1 MLPAVLG
8 VSEPIIRTR
17 VRIVSPYPYPLP
29 YPYTEQ
35 DGGGAYSGH
44 TTHSGAME
52 RCYAG
57 RFRSHGTG

>member
-1 MLPAVLG
+1 MMLPAVLG

-35 DGGGAYSGH
+35 DGGGAYSGQYFPFR
-44 TTHSGAME
+44 SDGAML
-52 RCYAG
+52 RG
-57 RFRSHGTG
+57 